1 MGSGAS
7 SENGIS
13 GHRRGLA
20 SYRVEVEN
28 VERCPIPAVPKAN
41 QGLQPTRVFALN
53 AAEWDAAIGTLRDLR
68 TDNSE
73 SSESSESSKSKS

>member
-13 GHRRGLA
+13 GHRRGP

-28 VERCPIPAVPKAN
+28 VERCWTKN
-41 QGLQPTRVFALN
+41 LDF
-53 AAEWDAAIGTLRDLR
+53 IGKMQFHAGYVNRWEQTSISFSF
-68 TDNSE
+68 TWIE
-73 SSESSESSKSKS
+73 IC

>member
-28 VERCPIPAVPKAN
+28 VERCWTSF
-41 QGLQPTRVFALN
+41 GFSRFHF
-53 AAEWDAAIGTLRDLR
+53 
-68 TDNSE
+68 
-73 SSESSESSKSKS
+73 